1 MSAPHGYSSLVPFV
15 AYVHASDPRP
25 EPDERPAW
33 EPNWRIWRW
42 VGLAALA
49 AVAATAA
56 DGAVEA
62 LLVFIAF
69 GLVCRAAVEALPD
82 GDGLREYRQ

>member
-1 MSAPHGYSSLVPFV
+1 MPFV

-25 EPDERPAW
+25 DGDERHAW

-56 DGAVEA
+56 QGAAEA
-62 LLVFIAF
+62 LLVLIVF
-69 GLVCRAAVEALPD
+69 GLVCRAALEALPD